1 MIENTY
7 IDLIIVHI
15 MMPKIDVYELTQ
27 RIEAYDPSN
36 PILMVTAENQLNDIE
51 KELVSKTDD
60 YMVKSVH
67 LNELVLRVSA
77 LRRHKLLIKKII
89 VSQTVLDH
97 HSFTLI
103 INGAELIYRKDS
115 ERYELNKN
123 NYIT

>member
-15 MMPKIDVYELTQ
+15 MMPKIDGYELTQ

-77 LRRHKLLIKKII
+77 L
-89 VSQTVLDH
+89 
-97 HSFTLI
+97 
-103 INGAELIYRKDS
+103 
-115 ERYELNKN
+115 
-123 NYIT
+123 